1 MWGGVCS
8 DPANVYILR
17 IINFFIYIT
26 LYNCNVLLGVRKKS
40 FQFLRIAFVTDYSFL
55 QTSSEIELSHLS
67 LVALYSEIHPTISHI
82 VHYGINMIAP
92 VYKLQVRH
100 VLYADC
106 CLGDQPLYIVYQLSV
121 LCAEYNIMCL

>member
-1 MWGGVCS
+1 MWGDVCS

-17 IINFFIYIT
+17 IINFLCLIIIYIT

-40 FQFLRIAFVTDYSFL
+40 LRIAFVTDSSFL

-106 CLGDQPLYIVYQLSV
+106 CLGDQPPYIVYQLSV
-121 LCAEYNIMCL
+121 LCAEYNIM